1 MKTLVGSVGAFSNA
15 RGLTAQAF
23 QFSCQ
28 RDFQSTSVKW
38 KLCVNVAGCPFP
50 RGCPDCFGS
59 GTTDWR
65 HSTP

>member
-15 RGLTAQAF
+15 RGLTARAF
-23 QFSCQ
+23 QFSFQ
-28 RDFQSTSVKW
+28 RDSQPTSVNW
-38 KLCVNVAGCPFP
+38 KLCVNVAGCPFL
-50 RGCPDCFGS
+50 RGCPDSYGS